1 MTNVGDET
9 ITRLILGT
17 GWKPGDPINDEAVR
31 LWMGAVAGEC
41 LRAIESVR
49 DRYARKP
56 GTYLS
61 DDVLLASRTTADN
74 CARAVRAALEDAS

>member
-17 GWKPGDPINDEAVR
+17 GWKPGDPINDDAVR

-74 CARAVRAALEDAS
+74 CVRAVMAALEDAS

>member
-9 ITRLILGT
+9 ITRLILAT
-17 GWKPGDPINDEAVR
+17 GWKPGDPINDDAVR

-49 DRYARKP
+49 DRYVRKP

-61 DDVLLASRTTADN
+61 DDVILASRTTADN
-74 CARAVRAALEDAS
+74 CARAVRAALEDAT